1 MSNNVFEEAP
11 QQQGGGGAAS
21 DKVRKAARQLAY
33 DVRYKVKQGFKE
45 GQRTDP
51 ASLKRAYMQQLGK
64 SPAPGPVKLLA
75 KKMLIGEAYDM
86 FDISENL
93 KSTTSGVFGRVF
105 VEGGGQKEEVEV
117 VEEAADTKFTIR
129 VKDKKTGREYY
140 RKADRAK
147 ISELRSNPNISSVE
161 ITGRR
166 AEDTYDKTGQ
176 KTAKVKAGKGLDPV
190 GKEDS
195 DINNDG
201 KVDKSDSYLKNR
213 RKTIGKAIAK
223 EEVAIDE
230 AFPKVKGTL
239 NPWEDPK
246 TGKSTIKVVK
256 DKNVK
261 GGTKEVS
268 REKLTQEEVIY
279 EKEEGDKKLD
289 VMKGKNKIKINPNL
303 GESIRAEL
311 DALKA
316 QRLEEQEAAAKA
328 AGPSPEERQQL
339 MNKDKMLKKKI
350 MMQKQTMQ
358 MQKQGRLPLNYSEE
372 AGAVR
377 YCPKCDKDETRDEC
391 RYGGEYWDEN
401 SKPAKAEDEREMPTK
416 ATLFKNKL
424 RARGI
429 QVAGLTLAPRNMKT
443 YDDLG
448 EGMNMKDFKK
458 QRSRQ
463 KQKEK
468 RADEK
473 TSPLRRAGIHADKAS
488 PERAARHRANVDPD
502 FEGNDERNYPGG
514 KLRPNKVRK
523 AKALGELGE
532 SAEDRARDEHQMRGG
547 MAARKDYDRPPA
559 KKLSNAEL
567 GIKPGKT
574 WVQKQMEKK

>member
-11 QQQGGGGAAS
+11 QQQGGGGAA

-33 DVRYKVKQGFKE
+33 DTRYKVKQKFKD
-45 GQRTDP
+45 GQKADP
-51 ASLKRAYMQQLGK
+51 ASLKRAYMQQLGA
-64 SPAPGPVKLLA
+64 SSAPGPVKALA
-75 KKMLIGEAYDM
+75 KKMLIGEAYDV
-86 FDISENL
+86 FDISENI
-93 KSTTSGVFGRVF
+93 KSFTSDIFARVF
-105 VEGGGQKEEVEV
+105 VEGGGQPEVEEI
-117 VEEAADTKFTIR
+117 EEAADTKFTIR

-201 KVDKSDSYLKNR
+201 KVDKTDSYLKNR

-223 EEVAIDE
+223 EEYVDE
-230 AFPKVKGTL
+230 AFPRVKGTL

-246 TGKSTIKVVK
+246 TGKSKIKVVK
-256 DKNVK
+256 NKNVK
-261 GGTKEVS
+261 GATKEVS
-268 REKLTQEEVIY
+268 RQKLTQEGLIY
-279 EKEEGDKKLD
+279 EKEENGEKKLD
-289 VMKGKNKIKINPNL
+289 VMKGSNKINVSPTI

-316 QRLEEQEAAAKA
+316 QRLQEQEVEKEKQ
-328 AGPSPEERQQL
+328 GLSPEEKMQL
-339 MNKDKMLKKKI
+339 SNKDKMLKKKI

-358 MQKQGRLPLNYSEE
+358 MQRQGRLPLNYSEE
-372 AGAVR
+372 AEKG
-377 YCPKCDKDETRDEC
+377 CEC
-391 RYGGEYWDEN
+391 GKVPCECG
-401 SKPAKAEDEREMPTK
+401 KEDEREMPTK

-443 YDDLG
+443 YD
-448 EGMNMKDFKK
+448 
-458 QRSRQ
+458 
-463 KQKEK
+463 
-468 RADEK
+468 
-473 TSPLRRAGIHADKAS
+473 
-488 PERAARHRANVDPD
+488 
-502 FEGNDERNYPGG
+502 
-514 KLRPNKVRK
+514 
-523 AKALGELGE
+523 ELGE
-532 SAEDRARDEHQMRGG
+532 EASDRARDEHQMRGG

>member
-11 QQQGGGGAAS
+11 QQQGGGGAT

-33 DVRYKVKQGFKE
+33 DTRYKVKQKFKD
-45 GQRTDP
+45 GQKADP
-51 ASLKRAYMQQLGK
+51 ASLKRAYMQQL
-64 SPAPGPVKLLA
+64 SASSAPGPVKALA
-75 KKMLIGEAYDM
+75 KKMLIGEAYDV
-86 FDISENL
+86 FDISENI
-93 KSTTSGVFGRVF
+93 KSSTSDIFARVF
-105 VEGGGQKEEVEV
+105 VEGGGQPEVEEI
-117 VEEAADTKFTIR
+117 EEAADTKFTIR

-166 AEDTYDKTGQ
+166 SEDTYDKTGQ

-201 KVDKSDSYLKNR
+201 KVDKTDSYLKNR

-223 EEVAIDE
+223 EEYVDE
-230 AFPKVKGTL
+230 AFPRVKGTL

-246 TGKSTIKVVK
+246 TGKSKIKVVK
-256 DKNVK
+256 SKNVK

-268 REKLTQEEVIY
+268 REKLTQEGLIY
-279 EKEEGDKKLD
+279 EKEENGEKKLD
-289 VMKGKNKIKINPNL
+289 VMKGSNKINVSPTI

-316 QRLEEQEAAAKA
+316 QRLQEQEVEKEKQ
-328 AGPSPEERQQL
+328 GLSPEEKQQL
-339 MNKDKMLKKKI
+339 ANKDKMLKKKI

-358 MQKQGRLPLNYSEE
+358 MQRQGRLPLNYSEE
-372 AGAVR
+372 AEKG
-377 YCPKCDKDETRDEC
+377 CEC
-391 RYGGEYWDEN
+391 GKVPCECG
-401 SKPAKAEDEREMPTK
+401 KEDEREMPTK

-443 YDDLG
+443 YD
-448 EGMNMKDFKK
+448 
-458 QRSRQ
+458 
-463 KQKEK
+463 
-468 RADEK
+468 
-473 TSPLRRAGIHADKAS
+473 
-488 PERAARHRANVDPD
+488 
-502 FEGNDERNYPGG
+502 
-514 KLRPNKVRK
+514 
-523 AKALGELGE
+523 ELGE
-532 SAEDRARDEHQMRGG
+532 EASDRARDEHLMRGG

-559 KKLSNAEL
+559 KKLSNKEL

>member
-11 QQQGGGGAAS
+11 QQQGGGGAA

-33 DVRYKVKQGFKE
+33 DTRYKVKQKFKD
-45 GQRTDP
+45 GQKADP
-51 ASLKRAYMQQLGK
+51 ASLKRAYMQQLGA
-64 SPAPGPVKLLA
+64 SSAPGPVKALA
-75 KKMLIGEAYDM
+75 KKMLIGEAYDV
-86 FDISENL
+86 FDISENI
-93 KSTTSGVFGRVF
+93 KSFTSDIFARVF
-105 VEGGGQKEEVEV
+105 VEGGGQPEVEEI
-117 VEEAADTKFTIR
+117 EEAADTKFTIR

-166 AEDTYDKTGQ
+166 SEDTYDKTGQ

-201 KVDKSDSYLKNR
+201 KVDKTDSYLKNR

-223 EEVAIDE
+223 EEYVDE
-230 AFPKVKGTL
+230 AFPRVKGTL

-246 TGKSTIKVVK
+246 TGKSKIKVVK

-261 GGTKEVS
+261 GAMKELS
-268 REKLTQEEVIY
+268 REKLTQEGLIY
-279 EKEEGDKKLD
+279 EKEENGEKKLD
-289 VMKGKNKIKINPNL
+289 VMKGSNKINVSPTI

-316 QRLEEQEAAAKA
+316 QRLQEQEVEKEKQ
-328 AGPSPEERQQL
+328 GLSPEEKMQL
-339 MNKDKMLKKKI
+339 SNKDKMLKKKI

-358 MQKQGRLPLNYSEE
+358 MQRQGRLPLNYSEE
-372 AGAVR
+372 AEKG
-377 YCPKCDKDETRDEC
+377 CEC
-391 RYGGEYWDEN
+391 GKVPCECG
-401 SKPAKAEDEREMPTK
+401 KEDEREMPTK

-443 YDDLG
+443 YD
-448 EGMNMKDFKK
+448 
-458 QRSRQ
+458 
-463 KQKEK
+463 
-468 RADEK
+468 
-473 TSPLRRAGIHADKAS
+473 
-488 PERAARHRANVDPD
+488 
-502 FEGNDERNYPGG
+502 
-514 KLRPNKVRK
+514 
-523 AKALGELGE
+523 ELGE
-532 SAEDRARDEHQMRGG
+532 EASDRARDEHQMRGG

>member
-11 QQQGGGGAAS
+11 QQQGGGGAT

-33 DVRYKVKQGFKE
+33 DTRYKVKQRFKD
-45 GQRTDP
+45 GQKADP
-51 ASLKRAYMQQLGK
+51 ASLKRAYMQQL
-64 SPAPGPVKLLA
+64 SASSAPGPVKALA
-75 KKMLIGEAYDM
+75 KKMLIGEAYDV
-86 FDISENL
+86 FDISENI
-93 KSTTSGVFGRVF
+93 KSSTSDIFARVF
-105 VEGGGQKEEVEV
+105 VEGGGQPEVEEI
-117 VEEAADTKFTIR
+117 EEAADTKYTIR

-147 ISELRSNPNISSVE
+147 ISELRANPNISSVE

-223 EEVAIDE
+223 EEV
-230 AFPKVKGTL
+230 
-239 NPWEDPK
+239 
-246 TGKSTIKVVK
+246 
-256 DKNVK
+256 
-261 GGTKEVS
+261 
-268 REKLTQEEVIY
+268 IY
-279 EKEEGDKKLD
+279 EKEEDGDKKLD
-289 VMKGKNKIKINPNL
+289 VMKGKNKVKINPNL

-328 AGPSPEERQQL
+328 AGPSPEEKMQL
-339 MNKDKMLKKKI
+339 ANKDKMLKKKI

-358 MQKQGRLPLNYSEE
+358 MQRQGRLPLNYSEE

-443 YDDLG
+443 YD
-448 EGMNMKDFKK
+448 
-458 QRSRQ
+458 
-463 KQKEK
+463 
-468 RADEK
+468 
-473 TSPLRRAGIHADKAS
+473 
-488 PERAARHRANVDPD
+488 
-502 FEGNDERNYPGG
+502 
-514 KLRPNKVRK
+514 
-523 AKALGELGE
+523 ELGE
-532 SAEDRARDEHQMRGG
+532 SAEDRARDEHLMRGG

-574 WVQKQMEKK
+574 WVQKQMEKKQQEKK

>member
-11 QQQGGGGAAS
+11 QQQGGGGAA

-33 DVRYKVKQGFKE
+33 DTRYKVKQKFKD
-45 GQRTDP
+45 GQKADP
-51 ASLKRAYMQQLGK
+51 ASLKRAYMQQLGA
-64 SPAPGPVKLLA
+64 SSAPGPVKALA
-75 KKMLIGEAYDM
+75 KKMLIGEAYDV
-86 FDISENL
+86 FDISENI
-93 KSTTSGVFGRVF
+93 KSSTSDIFAKVF
-105 VEGGGQKEEVEV
+105 VEGGGQPEVEEI
-117 VEEAADTKFTIR
+117 EEAADTKFTIR

-166 AEDTYDKTGQ
+166 SEDTYDKTGQ

-201 KVDKSDSYLKNR
+201 KVDKTDSYLKNR

-223 EEVAIDE
+223 EEYVDE
-230 AFPKVKGTL
+230 AFPRVKGTL

-246 TGKSTIKVVK
+246 TGKSKIKVVK

-261 GGTKEVS
+261 GATKEVS
-268 REKLTQEEVIY
+268 REKLTQEGLIY
-279 EKEEGDKKLD
+279 EKEENGEKKLD
-289 VMKGKNKIKINPNL
+289 VMKGSNKINVSPTI

-316 QRLEEQEAAAKA
+316 QRLQEQEVEKEKQ
-328 AGPSPEERQQL
+328 GLSPEEKMQL
-339 MNKDKMLKKKI
+339 SNKDKMLKKKI

-358 MQKQGRLPLNYSEE
+358 MQRQGRLPLNYSEE
-372 AGAVR
+372 AEKG
-377 YCPKCDKDETRDEC
+377 CEC
-391 RYGGEYWDEN
+391 GKVPCECG
-401 SKPAKAEDEREMPTK
+401 KEDEREMPTK

-443 YDDLG
+443 YD
-448 EGMNMKDFKK
+448 
-458 QRSRQ
+458 
-463 KQKEK
+463 
-468 RADEK
+468 
-473 TSPLRRAGIHADKAS
+473 
-488 PERAARHRANVDPD
+488 
-502 FEGNDERNYPGG
+502 
-514 KLRPNKVRK
+514 
-523 AKALGELGE
+523 ELGE
-532 SAEDRARDEHQMRGG
+532 EASDRARDEHQMRGG

>member
-11 QQQGGGGAAS
+11 QQQGGGGAA

-33 DVRYKVKQGFKE
+33 DTRYKVKQKFKD
-45 GQRTDP
+45 GQKADP
-51 ASLKRAYMQQLGK
+51 ASLKRAYMQQLGA
-64 SPAPGPVKLLA
+64 SSAPGPVKALA
-75 KKMLIGEAYDM
+75 KKMLIGEAYDV
-86 FDISENL
+86 FDISENI
-93 KSTTSGVFGRVF
+93 KSFTSDIFARVF
-105 VEGGGQKEEVEV
+105 VEGGGQPEVEEI
-117 VEEAADTKFTIR
+117 EEAADTKFTIR

-246 TGKSTIKVVK
+246 TGKSKIKVVK

-261 GGTKEVS
+261 GAMKEVS
-268 REKLTQEEVIY
+268 REKLTQEGLIY
-279 EKEEGDKKLD
+279 EKEENGEKKLD
-289 VMKGKNKIKINPNL
+289 VMKGSNKINVSPTI

-316 QRLEEQEAAAKA
+316 QRLQEQEVEKEKQ
-328 AGPSPEERQQL
+328 GLSPEEKMQL
-339 MNKDKMLKKKI
+339 SNKDKMLKKKI

-358 MQKQGRLPLNYSEE
+358 MQRQGRLPLNYSEE
-372 AGAVR
+372 AEKG
-377 YCPKCDKDETRDEC
+377 CEC
-391 RYGGEYWDEN
+391 GKVPCECG
-401 SKPAKAEDEREMPTK
+401 KEDEREMPTK

-443 YDDLG
+443 YD
-448 EGMNMKDFKK
+448 
-458 QRSRQ
+458 
-463 KQKEK
+463 
-468 RADEK
+468 
-473 TSPLRRAGIHADKAS
+473 
-488 PERAARHRANVDPD
+488 
-502 FEGNDERNYPGG
+502 
-514 KLRPNKVRK
+514 
-523 AKALGELGE
+523 ELGE
-532 SAEDRARDEHQMRGG
+532 EASDRARDEHQMRGG

>member
-11 QQQGGGGAAS
+11 QQQGGGGAT

-45 GQRTDP
+45 GQKTDP

-75 KKMLIGEAYDM
+75 KKMLIGEEYDV

-93 KSTTSGVFGRVF
+93 KSTTSGIFGRVF
-105 VEGGGQKEEVEV
+105 VEGGGQKEEEVEV

-129 VKDKKTGREYY
+129 VRDKKTGREYY

-147 ISELRSNPNISSVE
+147 ISELRANPNISSVE

-166 AEDTYDKTGQ
+166 SEDTYDKTGQ

-223 EEVAIDE
+223 EEV
-230 AFPKVKGTL
+230 
-239 NPWEDPK
+239 
-246 TGKSTIKVVK
+246 
-256 DKNVK
+256 
-261 GGTKEVS
+261 
-268 REKLTQEEVIY
+268 IY
-279 EKEEGDKKLD
+279 EKEEKSDKKLD
-289 VMKGKNKIKINPNL
+289 VMKGKNDVKINPTI

-311 DALKA
+311 DALKL
-316 QRLEEQEAAAKA
+316 QKIEEQEAAAKA
-328 AGPSPEERQQL
+328 AGPSPEEKQQL

-358 MQKQGRLPLNYSEE
+358 MQRQGRLPLNYNEE
-372 AGAVR
+372 AEKG
-377 YCPKCDKDETRDEC
+377 CEC
-391 RYGGEYWDEN
+391 GKTPCECG
-401 SKPAKAEDEREMPTK
+401 KEDEREVYTK
-416 ATLFKNKL
+416 VNLFKQKL
-424 RARGI
+424 RSKGI
-429 QVAGLTLAPRNMKT
+429 KVAGITPTPRNMKT
-443 YDDLG
+443 YD
-448 EGMNMKDFKK
+448 
-458 QRSRQ
+458 
-463 KQKEK
+463 
-468 RADEK
+468 
-473 TSPLRRAGIHADKAS
+473 
-488 PERAARHRANVDPD
+488 
-502 FEGNDERNYPGG
+502 
-514 KLRPNKVRK
+514 
-523 AKALGELGE
+523 ELGE
-532 SAEDRARDEHQMRGG
+532 EASDRARDEHQMRGG

-574 WVQKQMEKK
+574 WVQKQMEKKQQEKK

>member
-11 QQQGGGGAAS
+11 QQQGGGGAT

-33 DVRYKVKQGFKE
+33 DTRYKVKQKFKD
-45 GQRTDP
+45 GQKADP
-51 ASLKRAYMQQLGK
+51 ASLKRAYMQQLGA
-64 SPAPGPVKLLA
+64 SSAPGPVKALA
-75 KKMLIGEAYDM
+75 KKMLIGEAYDV
-86 FDISENL
+86 FDISENI
-93 KSTTSGVFGRVF
+93 KSSTSDIFAKVF
-105 VEGGGQKEEVEV
+105 VEGGGQPEVEEI
-117 VEEAADTKFTIR
+117 EEAADTKFTIR

-147 ISELRSNPNISSVE
+147 ISELRANPNISSVE

-166 AEDTYDKTGQ
+166 SEDTYDKTGQ

-201 KVDKSDSYLKNR
+201 KVDKTDSYLKNR

-223 EEVAIDE
+223 EEYVDE
-230 AFPKVKGTL
+230 AFPRVKGTL

-246 TGKSTIKVVK
+246 TGKSKIKVLK

-261 GGTKEVS
+261 GATKEVS

-279 EKEEGDKKLD
+279 EKEGNGEKKLD
-289 VMKGKNKIKINPNL
+289 VMKGSNKINVSPTI

-316 QRLEEQEAAAKA
+316 QRLQEQEVEKEKQ
-328 AGPSPEERQQL
+328 GLSPEEKMQL
-339 MNKDKMLKKKI
+339 SNKDKMLKKKI

-358 MQKQGRLPLNYSEE
+358 MQRQGRLPLNYSEE

-443 YDDLG
+443 ADDLG
-448 EGMNMKDFKK
+448 E
-458 QRSRQ
+458 
-463 KQKEK
+463 E
-468 RADEK
+468 
-473 TSPLRRAGIHADKAS
+473 AS
-488 PERAARHRANVDPD
+488 
-502 FEGNDERNYPGG
+502 
-514 KLRPNKVRK
+514 
-523 AKALGELGE
+523 
-532 SAEDRARDEHQMRGG
+532 DRARDEHQMRGG

>member
-11 QQQGGGGAAS
+11 QQQGGGGGAT

-45 GQRTDP
+45 GQKTDP

-166 AEDTYDKTGQ
+166 SEDTYDKTGQ

-201 KVDKSDSYLKNR
+201 KVDKTDSYLKNR

-223 EEVAIDE
+223 EEYVDE
-230 AFPKVKGTL
+230 AFPRVKGTL

-256 DKNVK
+256 NKNVK
-261 GGTKEVS
+261 GATKEVS

-279 EKEEGDKKLD
+279 EKEGNGEKKLD
-289 VMKGKNKIKINPNL
+289 VMKGKNKVKINPNL
-303 GESIRAEL
+303 GEKMDLATADMGDVVKDFQKS
-311 DALKA
+311 DAPQFKGKTKKERQKMA
-316 QRLEEQEAAAKA
+316 IAAKLTA
-328 AGPSPEERQQL
+328 ERGGRKLGEQVAEPAQKPGLSPEEKQQL
-339 MNKDKMLKKKI
+339 ANKDKMLKKKI

-358 MQKQGRLPLNYSEE
+358 MQRQGRLPLNYSEE
-372 AGAVR
+372 AE
-377 YCPKCDKDETRDEC
+377 KCTCNKVPCEC
-391 RYGGEYWDEN
+391 G
-401 SKPAKAEDEREMPTK
+401 KVDEREMPTK

-443 YDDLG
+443 SDD
-448 EGMNMKDFKK
+448 
-458 QRSRQ
+458 
-463 KQKEK
+463 
-468 RADEK
+468 
-473 TSPLRRAGIHADKAS
+473 
-488 PERAARHRANVDPD
+488 
-502 FEGNDERNYPGG
+502 
-514 KLRPNKVRK
+514 
-523 AKALGELGE
+523 LGE
-532 SAEDRARDEHQMRGG
+532 SAEDRARDEHLMRGG

-574 WVQKQMEKK
+574 WVQKQMEKNKK

>member
-11 QQQGGGGAAS
+11 QQQGGGGAA

-45 GQRTDP
+45 GQKTDP

-75 KKMLIGEAYDM
+75 KKMLIGEEYDV

-93 KSTTSGVFGRVF
+93 KSTTSGIFGRVF
-105 VEGGGQKEEVEV
+105 VEGGGQKEEEVEV

-147 ISELRSNPNISSVE
+147 ISELRANPNISSVE

-166 AEDTYDKTGQ
+166 SEDTYDKTGQ

-223 EEVAIDE
+223 EEV
-230 AFPKVKGTL
+230 
-239 NPWEDPK
+239 
-246 TGKSTIKVVK
+246 
-256 DKNVK
+256 
-261 GGTKEVS
+261 
-268 REKLTQEEVIY
+268 IY
-279 EKEEGDKKLD
+279 EKEEKSDKKLD
-289 VMKGKNKIKINPNL
+289 VMKGKNDVKINPTI

-311 DALKA
+311 DALKL
-316 QRLEEQEAAAKA
+316 QKIEEQEAAAKA
-328 AGPSPEERQQL
+328 AGPSPEEKQQL

-358 MQKQGRLPLNYSEE
+358 MQRQGRLPLNYNEE
-372 AGAVR
+372 AEKG
-377 YCPKCDKDETRDEC
+377 CEC
-391 RYGGEYWDEN
+391 GKTPCECG
-401 SKPAKAEDEREMPTK
+401 KEDEREVYTK
-416 ATLFKNKL
+416 VNLFKQKL
-424 RARGI
+424 RSKGI
-429 QVAGLTLAPRNMKT
+429 KVAGITPTPRNMKT

-448 EGMNMKDFKK
+448 E
-458 QRSRQ
+458 
-463 KQKEK
+463 E
-468 RADEK
+468 
-473 TSPLRRAGIHADKAS
+473 AS
-488 PERAARHRANVDPD
+488 
-502 FEGNDERNYPGG
+502 
-514 KLRPNKVRK
+514 
-523 AKALGELGE
+523 
-532 SAEDRARDEHQMRGG
+532 DRARDEHQMRGG

-574 WVQKQMEKK
+574 WVQKQMEKKQQEKK

>member
-45 GQRTDP
+45 GQKTDP

-86 FDISENL
+86 FDISENI

-223 EEVAIDE
+223 EEYVDE
-230 AFPKVKGTL
+230 AFPRVKGTL

-246 TGKSTIKVVK
+246 TGKSKIKVVK

-261 GGTKEVS
+261 GATKEVS

-279 EKEEGDKKLD
+279 EKEGNGEKKLD
-289 VMKGKNKIKINPNL
+289 VMKGSNKINVSPTI

-316 QRLEEQEAAAKA
+316 QRLQEQEVEKEKQ
-328 AGPSPEERQQL
+328 GLSPEEKMQL
-339 MNKDKMLKKKI
+339 SNKDKMLKKKI

-358 MQKQGRLPLNYSEE
+358 MQRQGRLPLNYSEE
-372 AGAVR
+372 AEKG
-377 YCPKCDKDETRDEC
+377 CEC
-391 RYGGEYWDEN
+391 GKVPCECG
-401 SKPAKAEDEREMPTK
+401 KEDEREMPTK

-443 YDDLG
+443 YD
-448 EGMNMKDFKK
+448 
-458 QRSRQ
+458 
-463 KQKEK
+463 
-468 RADEK
+468 
-473 TSPLRRAGIHADKAS
+473 
-488 PERAARHRANVDPD
+488 
-502 FEGNDERNYPGG
+502 
-514 KLRPNKVRK
+514 
-523 AKALGELGE
+523 ELGE
-532 SAEDRARDEHQMRGG
+532 EASDRARDEHQMRGG

>member
-45 GQRTDP
+45 GQKTDP

-201 KVDKSDSYLKNR
+201 KVDKTDSYLKNR

-223 EEVAIDE
+223 EEYVDE
-230 AFPKVKGTL
+230 AFPRVKGTL

-246 TGKSTIKVVK
+246 TGKSKIKVVK

-429 QVAGLTLAPRNMKT
+429 QVAGLTLSPRNMKT
-443 YDDLG
+443 YD
-448 EGMNMKDFKK
+448 
-458 QRSRQ
+458 
-463 KQKEK
+463 
-468 RADEK
+468 
-473 TSPLRRAGIHADKAS
+473 
-488 PERAARHRANVDPD
+488 
-502 FEGNDERNYPGG
+502 
-514 KLRPNKVRK
+514 
-523 AKALGELGE
+523 ELGE
-532 SAEDRARDEHQMRGG
+532 SAEDRARDEHLMRGG

-574 WVQKQMEKK
+574 WVQKQMEKKQQEKK

>member
-11 QQQGGGGAAS
+11 QQQGGGGAA

-33 DVRYKVKQGFKE
+33 DTRYKVKQKFKD
-45 GQRTDP
+45 GQKADP
-51 ASLKRAYMQQLGK
+51 ASLKRAYMQQLGA
-64 SPAPGPVKLLA
+64 SSAPGPVKALA
-75 KKMLIGEAYDM
+75 KKMLIGEAYDV
-86 FDISENL
+86 FDISENI
-93 KSTTSGVFGRVF
+93 KSFTSDIFARVF
-105 VEGGGQKEEVEV
+105 VEGGGQPEVEEI
-117 VEEAADTKFTIR
+117 EEAADTKFTIR

-166 AEDTYDKTGQ
+166 SEDTYDKTGQ

-201 KVDKSDSYLKNR
+201 KVDKTDSYLKNR

-223 EEVAIDE
+223 EEYVDE
-230 AFPKVKGTL
+230 AFPRVKGTL

-246 TGKSTIKVVK
+246 TGKSKIKVVK

-261 GGTKEVS
+261 GATKEVS
-268 REKLTQEEVIY
+268 REKLTQEGLIY
-279 EKEEGDKKLD
+279 EKEENGEKKLD
-289 VMKGKNKIKINPNL
+289 VMKGSNKINVSPTI

-316 QRLEEQEAAAKA
+316 QRLQEQEVEKEKQ
-328 AGPSPEERQQL
+328 GLSPEEKMQL
-339 MNKDKMLKKKI
+339 SNKDKMLKKKI

-358 MQKQGRLPLNYSEE
+358 MQRQGRLPLNYSEE
-372 AGAVR
+372 AEKG
-377 YCPKCDKDETRDEC
+377 CEC
-391 RYGGEYWDEN
+391 GKVPCECG
-401 SKPAKAEDEREMPTK
+401 KEDEREMPTK

-443 YDDLG
+443 YD
-448 EGMNMKDFKK
+448 
-458 QRSRQ
+458 
-463 KQKEK
+463 
-468 RADEK
+468 
-473 TSPLRRAGIHADKAS
+473 
-488 PERAARHRANVDPD
+488 
-502 FEGNDERNYPGG
+502 
-514 KLRPNKVRK
+514 
-523 AKALGELGE
+523 ELGE
-532 SAEDRARDEHQMRGG
+532 EASDRARDEHQMRGG

-574 WVQKQMEKK
+574 WVQKQMEKKQQEKK

>member
-11 QQQGGGGAAS
+11 QQQGGGGAA

-33 DVRYKVKQGFKE
+33 DTRYKVKQKFKD
-45 GQRTDP
+45 GQKADP
-51 ASLKRAYMQQLGK
+51 ASLKRAYMQQLGA
-64 SPAPGPVKLLA
+64 SSAPGPVKALA
-75 KKMLIGEAYDM
+75 KKMLIGEAYDV
-86 FDISENL
+86 FDISENI
-93 KSTTSGVFGRVF
+93 KSFTSDIFARVF
-105 VEGGGQKEEVEV
+105 LEGGGQPEVEEI
-117 VEEAADTKFTIR
+117 EEAADTKFTIR

-166 AEDTYDKTGQ
+166 SEDTYDKTGQ

-201 KVDKSDSYLKNR
+201 KVDKTDSYLKNR

-223 EEVAIDE
+223 EEYVDE
-230 AFPKVKGTL
+230 AFPRVKGAL

-246 TGKSTIKVVK
+246 TGKSKIKVVK

-261 GGTKEVS
+261 GATKEVS
-268 REKLTQEEVIY
+268 REKLTQEGLIY
-279 EKEEGDKKLD
+279 EKEENGEKKLD
-289 VMKGKNKIKINPNL
+289 VMKGSNKINVSPTI

-316 QRLEEQEAAAKA
+316 QRLQEQEVEKEKQ
-328 AGPSPEERQQL
+328 GLSPEEKMQL
-339 MNKDKMLKKKI
+339 SNKDKMLKKKI

-358 MQKQGRLPLNYSEE
+358 MQRQGRLPLNYSEE
-372 AGAVR
+372 AEKG
-377 YCPKCDKDETRDEC
+377 CEC
-391 RYGGEYWDEN
+391 GKVPCECG
-401 SKPAKAEDEREMPTK
+401 KEDEREMPTK

-443 YDDLG
+443 YD
-448 EGMNMKDFKK
+448 
-458 QRSRQ
+458 
-463 KQKEK
+463 
-468 RADEK
+468 
-473 TSPLRRAGIHADKAS
+473 
-488 PERAARHRANVDPD
+488 
-502 FEGNDERNYPGG
+502 
-514 KLRPNKVRK
+514 
-523 AKALGELGE
+523 ELGE
-532 SAEDRARDEHQMRGG
+532 EASDRARDEHQMRGG

>member
-11 QQQGGGGAAS
+11 QQQGGGGAT

-33 DVRYKVKQGFKE
+33 DTRYKVKQKFKD
-45 GQRTDP
+45 GQKADP
-51 ASLKRAYMQQLGK
+51 ASLKRAYMQQLGA
-64 SPAPGPVKLLA
+64 SSAPGPVKALA
-75 KKMLIGEAYDM
+75 KKMLIGEAYDV
-86 FDISENL
+86 FDISENI
-93 KSTTSGVFGRVF
+93 KSSTSDIFARVF
-105 VEGGGQKEEVEV
+105 VEGGGQPEVEEI
-117 VEEAADTKFTIR
+117 EEAADTKFTIR

-147 ISELRSNPNISSVE
+147 ISELRANPNISSVE

-166 AEDTYDKTGQ
+166 SEDTYDKTGQ

-201 KVDKSDSYLKNR
+201 KVDKTDSYLKNR

-223 EEVAIDE
+223 EEYVDE
-230 AFPKVKGTL
+230 AFPRVQGTL

-268 REKLTQEEVIY
+268 REKLTQEGLIY
-279 EKEEGDKKLD
+279 EKEENGEKKLD
-289 VMKGKNKIKINPNL
+289 VMKGSNKINVSPTI

-316 QRLEEQEAAAKA
+316 QRLQEQEVEKERQ
-328 AGPSPEERQQL
+328 GLSPEEKQQL
-339 MNKDKMLKKKI
+339 ANKDKMLKRKI
-350 MMQKQTMQ
+350 MMQKQAMQ
-358 MQKQGRLPLNYSEE
+358 MQRQGRLPLNYSEE
-372 AGAVR
+372 AEKG
-377 YCPKCDKDETRDEC
+377 CEC
-391 RYGGEYWDEN
+391 GKVPCECG
-401 SKPAKAEDEREMPTK
+401 KEDEREMPTK

-429 QVAGLTLAPRNMKT
+429 KVAGLTLAPRNMKT
-443 YDDLG
+443 YD
-448 EGMNMKDFKK
+448 
-458 QRSRQ
+458 
-463 KQKEK
+463 
-468 RADEK
+468 
-473 TSPLRRAGIHADKAS
+473 
-488 PERAARHRANVDPD
+488 
-502 FEGNDERNYPGG
+502 
-514 KLRPNKVRK
+514 
-523 AKALGELGE
+523 ELGE
-532 SAEDRARDEHQMRGG
+532 EASDRARDEHLMRGG

-559 KKLSNAEL
+559 KKLSNKEL

>member
-11 QQQGGGGAAS
+11 QQQGGGGAT

-33 DVRYKVKQGFKE
+33 DTRYKVKQKFKD
-45 GQRTDP
+45 GQKADP
-51 ASLKRAYMQQLGK
+51 ASLKRAYMQQLGA
-64 SPAPGPVKLLA
+64 SSAPGPVKALA
-75 KKMLIGEAYDM
+75 KKMLIGETYDV
-86 FDISENL
+86 FDISENI
-93 KSTTSGVFGRVF
+93 KSSTSDIFTKVF
-105 VEGGGQKEEVEV
+105 VEGGGQPEVEEI
-117 VEEAADTKFTIR
+117 EEAADTKFTIR

-166 AEDTYDKTGQ
+166 SEDTYDKTGQ

-223 EEVAIDE
+223 EEYVDE
-230 AFPKVKGTL
+230 AFPRVKGTL

-246 TGKSTIKVVK
+246 TGKSKIKVVK
-256 DKNVK
+256 NKNVK
-261 GGTKEVS
+261 GATKEVS

-279 EKEEGDKKLD
+279 EKEGNGEKKLD
-289 VMKGKNKIKINPNL
+289 VMKGSNKINVSPTIGEKMDLAKAKMGDVVKDFQKSDAPQFKGKTKKERQKMAIAAKLTAERGGRKL
-303 GESIRAEL
+303 GEQVAEPAEKPGL
-311 DALKA
+311 
-316 QRLEEQEAAAKA
+316 
-328 AGPSPEERQQL
+328 SPEEKQQL
-339 MNKDKMLKKKI
+339 ANKDKMLKKKI
-350 MMQKQTMQ
+350 MMQRQTMQ
-358 MQKQGRLPLNYSEE
+358 MQRQGRLPLNYSEE

-401 SKPAKAEDEREMPTK
+401 SKPAKAEDERELPTK

-429 QVAGLTLAPRNMKT
+429 QVAGLTLSPRNMKT
-443 YDDLG
+443 YD
-448 EGMNMKDFKK
+448 
-458 QRSRQ
+458 
-463 KQKEK
+463 
-468 RADEK
+468 
-473 TSPLRRAGIHADKAS
+473 
-488 PERAARHRANVDPD
+488 
-502 FEGNDERNYPGG
+502 
-514 KLRPNKVRK
+514 
-523 AKALGELGE
+523 ELGE
-532 SAEDRARDEHQMRGG
+532 EASDRARDEHLMRGG

-574 WVQKQMEKK
+574 WVQKQMEKNKK